1 MGYYVGL
8 DLSLKATRICVVD
21 ETGCAVWEGVA
32 DTHPEMI
39 ADRLARFSGEL
50 ALVGLETGSITP
62 WLYRSLKGLG
72 LPVVCMDARRAADAV
87 KARSVKTDKAD
98 ARALAEMLQTGW
110 YGEVHVK
117 SEDSHRHRALL
128 GARDQLVT
136 NKRMLCGQI
145 RGLLRPF
152 GITVKARM
160 GCKRFDETARACC
173 AHDDLLY
180 ACVSALLEALG
191 AIESQ
196 VAALDTKVR
205 EIVRTSKPCW
215 HLMSVPGV
223 GPVTALSFM
232 ATIEDPRRF
241 GRSRDV
247 GAYLGLTPRRYQSG
261 ERDIS
266 AGFPPGRRDDPALS
280 LRGRQLS
287 ADDSAR
293 ILTAQELGIA
303 VDEAGRRQ
311 EGPHRAGPQ
320 DGGTAVPHMERG
332 DPLRRMSRQAMI
344 QSLT

>member
-1 MGYYVGL
+1 L
-8 DLSLKATRICVVD
+8 DVSLKATRICVVD

-266 AGFPPGRRDDPALS
+266 GGISRQGDAMTRHYLYEAANCLLTTVRASSPLKSWG
-280 LRGRQLS
+280 LRLMK
-287 ADDSAR
+287 
-293 ILTAQELGIA
+293 
-303 VDEAGRRQ
+303 
-311 EGPHRAGPQ
+311 RAGAKKAR
-320 DGGTAVPHMERG
+320 TALARKMAVLLCRIWKEETHF
-332 DPLRRMSRQAMI
+332 AA
-344 QSLT
+344 

>member
-8 DLSLKATRICVVD
+8 DVSLKATRICVVD
-21 ETGCAVWEGVA
+21 EGGRVVWEGVA

-50 ALVGLETGSITP
+50 VLVGLETGSITP

-173 AHDDLLY
+173 AHDELLY

-196 VAALDTKVR
+196 VAALDRKVR
-205 EIVRTSKPCW
+205 EIARTSKPCW

-266 AGFPPGRRDDPALS
+266 G
-280 LRGRQLS
+280 
-287 ADDSAR
+287 
-293 ILTAQELGIA
+293 GI
-303 VDEAGRRQ
+303 
-311 EGPHRAGPQ
+311 
-320 DGGTAVPHMERG
+320 
-332 DPLRRMSRQAMI
+332 SRQGDAMTRHYLYEAANCL
-344 QSLT
+344 LTTVRATSPLKSWGLRLMKRVGAKRARTALARKMAVLLCRIWKEETHFAA

>member
-1 MGYYVGL
+1 VGYYVGL
-8 DLSLKATRICVVD
+8 DVSLKATRICVVD

-180 ACVSALLEALG
+180 ACVSTLLEALG

-266 AGFPPGRRDDPALS
+266 GGISRQGDAMTRHYLYEAANCLLTTVRASSPLKSWG
-280 LRGRQLS
+280 LRLMK
-287 ADDSAR
+287 
-293 ILTAQELGIA
+293 
-303 VDEAGRRQ
+303 
-311 EGPHRAGPQ
+311 RAGAKKAR
-320 DGGTAVPHMERG
+320 TALARKMAVLLCRIWKEETHF
-332 DPLRRMSRQAMI
+332 AA
-344 QSLT
+344 

>member
-1 MGYYVGL
+1 VGYYVGL
-8 DLSLKATRICVVD
+8 DVSLKATRICVVD

-266 AGFPPGRRDDPALS
+266 GGISRQGDAMTRHYLYEAANCLLTTVRASSPLKSWG
-280 LRGRQLS
+280 LRLMK
-287 ADDSAR
+287 
-293 ILTAQELGIA
+293 
-303 VDEAGRRQ
+303 
-311 EGPHRAGPQ
+311 RAGAKKAR
-320 DGGTAVPHMERG
+320 TALARKMAVLLCRIWKEETHF
-332 DPLRRMSRQAMI
+332 AA
-344 QSLT
+344 

>member
-8 DLSLKATRICVVD
+8 DVSLKATRICVVD
-21 ETGCAVWEGVA
+21 GGGWAVWEGIA
-32 DTHPEMI
+32 DTQPEMI

-50 ALVGLETGSITP
+50 LLVGLETGSITP

-136 NKRMLCGQI
+136 NKRMLCGQV

-160 GCKRFDETARACC
+160 GAKRFDEAARACC

-196 VAALDTKVR
+196 IAALDRKVR

-261 ERDIS
+261 DRDVSGGIS
-266 AGFPPGRRDDPALS
+266 RLGDAMTRHYLYEAANCLLTTVRASSPLKSWGLQLMKRVGAKKARTAL
-280 LRGRQLS
+280 
-287 ADDSAR
+287 AR
-293 ILTAQELGIA
+293 KIA
-303 VDEAGRRQ
+303 VVLCRIWKQEA
-311 EGPHRAGPQ
+311 HFA
-320 DGGTAVPHMERG
+320 A
-332 DPLRRMSRQAMI
+332 
-344 QSLT
+344 

>member
-8 DLSLKATRICVVD
+8 DVSLKATRICVVD
-21 ETGCAVWEGVA
+21 ETGRAVWEGVA

-39 ADRLARFSGEL
+39 VDRLTRFSGEL
-50 ALVGLETGSITP
+50 VLVGLETGSITP

-87 KARSVKTDKAD
+87 RARTAKTDKAD

-110 YGEVHVK
+110 YRAVHVK
-117 SEDSHRHRALL
+117 SEESHRHRALL

-160 GCKRFDETARACC
+160 GGKRFDETARACC

-196 VAALDTKVR
+196 VAALDKKVR

-241 GRSRDV
+241 RRSRDV

-261 ERDIS
+261 ERDVSGGIS
-266 AGFPPGRRDDPALS
+266 RQGDAMTRHYLYEAANCLLTTVRATSPLKSWG
-280 LRGRQLS
+280 LRLMK
-287 ADDSAR
+287 
-293 ILTAQELGIA
+293 
-303 VDEAGRRQ
+303 
-311 EGPHRAGPQ
+311 RAGAKKAR
-320 DGGTAVPHMERG
+320 TALARKMAVLLCRIWKEETHF
-332 DPLRRMSRQAMI
+332 AV
-344 QSLT
+344 

>member
-1 MGYYVGL
+1 VGYYVGL

-266 AGFPPGRRDDPALS
+266 GGISRQGDAMTRHYLYEAANCLLTTVRASSPLKSWG
-280 LRGRQLS
+280 LRLMK
-287 ADDSAR
+287 
-293 ILTAQELGIA
+293 
-303 VDEAGRRQ
+303 
-311 EGPHRAGPQ
+311 RAGAKKAR
-320 DGGTAVPHMERG
+320 TALARKMAVLLCRIWKEETHF
-332 DPLRRMSRQAMI
+332 AA
-344 QSLT
+344 

>member
-8 DLSLKATRICVVD
+8 DVSLKATRICVVD
-21 ETGCAVWEGVA
+21 ETGRVVWEGVA

-160 GCKRFDETARACC
+160 GSKRFDETARACC

-180 ACVSALLEALG
+180 ACISALLEALG

-196 VAALDTKVR
+196 VAALDKKVR

-232 ATIEDPRRF
+232 ATIEDPHRF

-261 ERDIS
+261 ERDVSGGIS
-266 AGFPPGRRDDPALS
+266 RQGDAMTRHYLYEAANCLLTTVRATSPLKSWG
-280 LRGRQLS
+280 LRLMK
-287 ADDSAR
+287 
-293 ILTAQELGIA
+293 
-303 VDEAGRRQ
+303 
-311 EGPHRAGPQ
+311 RAGAKKAR
-320 DGGTAVPHMERG
+320 TALARKMAVLLCRIWKEETHF
-332 DPLRRMSRQAMI
+332 AA
-344 QSLT
+344 

>member
-8 DLSLKATRICVVD
+8 DVSLKATRICVVD
-21 ETGCAVWEGVA
+21 ETGRAVWEGVA

-39 ADRLARFSGEL
+39 ADRLARFSDEL
-50 ALVGLETGSITP
+50 VLVGLETGSITP

-160 GCKRFDETARACC
+160 GSKRFDETARACC

-191 AIESQ
+191 AVESQ

-261 ERDIS
+261 ERDVSGGIS
-266 AGFPPGRRDDPALS
+266 RQGDAMTRHYLYEAANCLLTTVRASSPLKSWG
-280 LRGRQLS
+280 LRLMK
-287 ADDSAR
+287 
-293 ILTAQELGIA
+293 
-303 VDEAGRRQ
+303 
-311 EGPHRAGPQ
+311 RAGAKKAR
-320 DGGTAVPHMERG
+320 TALARKMAVLLCRIWKEETHF
-332 DPLRRMSRQAMI
+332 AA
-344 QSLT
+344 

>member
-1 MGYYVGL
+1 
-8 DLSLKATRICVVD
+8 
-21 ETGCAVWEGVA
+21 
-32 DTHPEMI
+32 
-39 ADRLARFSGEL
+39 
-50 ALVGLETGSITP
+50 
-62 WLYRSLKGLG
+62 
-72 LPVVCMDARRAADAV
+72 MDARRAADAV

-110 YGEVHVK
+110 YGQVHVK

-160 GCKRFDETARACC
+160 GAKRFDETARACC

-191 AIESQ
+191 AIEGQ
-196 VAALDTKVR
+196 IAALDRKVR

-232 ATIEDPRRF
+232 ATIEDPHRF

-261 ERDIS
+261 ERDVS
-266 AGFPPGRRDDPALS
+266 G
-280 LRGRQLS
+280 
-287 ADDSAR
+287 
-293 ILTAQELGIA
+293 GI
-303 VDEAGRRQ
+303 
-311 EGPHRAGPQ
+311 
-320 DGGTAVPHMERG
+320 
-332 DPLRRMSRQAMI
+332 SRQGDAMTRHYLYEAANCL
-344 QSLT
+344 LTTVRASSPLKSWGLRLMKRVGAKKARTALARKMAVVLCRIWKQETHFAA

>member
-8 DLSLKATRICVVD
+8 DVSLKATRICVVD

-266 AGFPPGRRDDPALS
+266 GGISRQGDAMTRHYLYEAANCLLTTVRASSPLKSWG
-280 LRGRQLS
+280 LRLMK
-287 ADDSAR
+287 
-293 ILTAQELGIA
+293 
-303 VDEAGRRQ
+303 
-311 EGPHRAGPQ
+311 RAGAKKAR
-320 DGGTAVPHMERG
+320 TALARKMAVLLCRIWKEETHF
-332 DPLRRMSRQAMI
+332 AA
-344 QSLT
+344 

>member
-1 MGYYVGL
+1 MEYYVGL
-8 DLSLKATRICVVD
+8 DVSLKATRICVVD
-21 ETGCAVWEGVA
+21 GGGRSVWEGIA
-32 DTHPEMI
+32 DTQPEMI

-50 ALVGLETGSITP
+50 ILVGLETGSISP
-62 WLYRSLKGLG
+62 WLYRSLRGLG

-110 YGEVHVK
+110 YGQVHVK

-160 GCKRFDETARACC
+160 GAKRFDEAARACC

-191 AIESQ
+191 AIEGQ
-196 VAALDTKVR
+196 IAALDRKVR

-232 ATIEDPRRF
+232 ATIEDPHRF

-261 ERDIS
+261 ERDVSGGIS
-266 AGFPPGRRDDPALS
+266 RQGDAMTRHYLYEAANCLLTTVRASSS
-280 LRGRQLS
+280 LKSWGLRLMK
-287 ADDSAR
+287 
-293 ILTAQELGIA
+293 
-303 VDEAGRRQ
+303 
-311 EGPHRAGPQ
+311 RAGAKKAR
-320 DGGTAVPHMERG
+320 TALARKMAVVLCRIWKQETHF
-332 DPLRRMSRQAMI
+332 AA
-344 QSLT
+344 

>member
-8 DLSLKATRICVVD
+8 DVSLKATRICVVD
-21 ETGCAVWEGVA
+21 EGGRPVWEGIA
-32 DTHPEMI
+32 DTQPEMI
-39 ADRLARFSGEL
+39 ADRLTRFSGEL
-50 ALVGLETGSITP
+50 ILVGLETGSITP

-110 YGEVHVK
+110 YREVHVK

-128 GARDQLVT
+128 GARAQLVT

-160 GCKRFDETARACC
+160 GSRRFDETARACC

-196 VAALDTKVR
+196 IAALDRKVR

-261 ERDIS
+261 ERDVSGGIS
-266 AGFPPGRRDDPALS
+266 RQGDAMTRHYLYEAANCLLTTVRASSPLKSWG
-280 LRGRQLS
+280 LRLMK
-287 ADDSAR
+287 
-293 ILTAQELGIA
+293 
-303 VDEAGRRQ
+303 
-311 EGPHRAGPQ
+311 RAGAKKAR
-320 DGGTAVPHMERG
+320 TALARKMAVLLCRIWKQETHF
-332 DPLRRMSRQAMI
+332 AA
-344 QSLT
+344 